1 MAKQSCRSTGCE
13 PGGRGNARA
22 RTVAAL
28 PAGSRITDY
37 LSLGGIAKLFPIG
50 KIREILE
57 DTKRASVRERDLP
70 AHGVV
75 YSVLALALYMRSS

>member
-1 MAKQSCRSTGCE
+1 V
-13 PGGRGNARA
+13 P
-22 RTVAAL
+22 AA
-28 PAGSRITDY
+28 
-37 LSLGGIAKLFPIG
+37 PIG